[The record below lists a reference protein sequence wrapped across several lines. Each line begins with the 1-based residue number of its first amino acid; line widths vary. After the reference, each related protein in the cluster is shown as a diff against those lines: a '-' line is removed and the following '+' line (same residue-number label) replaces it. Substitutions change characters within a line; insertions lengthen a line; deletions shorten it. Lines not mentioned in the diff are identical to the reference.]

1 MSNVATDGQ
10 LQGAVTD
17 AVTRIIKKRADDLR
31 LNILYEISVA
41 NTELAFDGAGDRY
54 DLRALSE
61 AYADS
66 ISVKP
71 VELNGGAVTT
81 QLVIET
87 SRMKNLSEKEFEF
100 FKKYVL
106 ENALHSPHK

>member
-1 MSNVATDGQ
+1 MSNVATAGQ

-31 LNILYEISVA
+31 RNILYEISVA

-87 SRMKNLSEKEFEF
+87 SKMKNSNSFSLKF
-100 FKKYVL
+100 FILLVSKNMY
-106 ENALHSPHK
+106 